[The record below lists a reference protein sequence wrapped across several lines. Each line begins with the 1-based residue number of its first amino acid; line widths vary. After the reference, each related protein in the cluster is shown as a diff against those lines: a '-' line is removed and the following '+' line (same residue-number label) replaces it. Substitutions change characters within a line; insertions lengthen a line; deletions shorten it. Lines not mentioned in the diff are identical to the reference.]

1 MGLGFIG
8 LGFFEGIVIL
18 VFLVI
23 ASIMAGF
30 VWLGG
35 RSTRKELKPCP
46 YCAERIKPAAK
57 ICRYCQRDVAS
68 GEIENKAPRGL
79 FSD

>member
-1 MGLGFIG
+1 MGLGFY
-8 LGFFEGIVIL
+8 EGIVIL

-35 RSTRKELKPCP
+35 RSIQKELKTCP
-46 YCAERIKPAAK
+46 HCAERIKPAAK
-57 ICRYCQRDVAS
+57 ICRYCQRDVV
-68 GEIENKAPRGL
+68 EIENKAPRGL

>member
-1 MGLGFIG
+1 MSLGFY
-8 LGFFEGIVIL
+8 EGIVIL

-30 VWLGG
+30 VWLGS
-35 RSTRKELKPCP
+35 RSIRKALKACP
-46 YCAERIKPAAK
+46 HCAERIKPAAK

-68 GEIENKAPRGL
+68 VEIEYKAPRGL